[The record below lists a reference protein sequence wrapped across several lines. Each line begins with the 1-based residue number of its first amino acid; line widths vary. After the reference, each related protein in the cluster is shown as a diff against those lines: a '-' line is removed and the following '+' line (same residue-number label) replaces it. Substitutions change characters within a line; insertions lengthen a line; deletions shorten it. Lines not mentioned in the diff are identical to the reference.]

1 MQFLSLILKLP
12 SKYVFDK
19 TARALY
25 RDTSSHMTFFYGR
38 VLVALTW
45 YEYLTGEDARE
56 NPYQNENIPAED
68 MELLKG
74 IAHEVCTLPEY
85 NP

>member
-1 MQFLSLILKLP
+1 M
-12 SKYVFDK
+12 
-19 TARALY
+19 Y
-25 RDTSSHMTFFYGR
+25 RDTSSHLTFFYGR
-38 VLVALTW
+38 ILAALTW

-68 MELLKG
+68 MALLKE

-85 NP
+85 NPSK